1 MEQAALALVQWAGGD
16 ALRGAW
22 KWIIRP
28 AREEYELSELGPE
41 VFDVAGQLC
50 TRTDIQ
56 LTSTQGHT
64 LECSH
69 FRPAADA
76 AGAPAPCAVYL
87 HGSGSSRLE
96 ALWVVPRLLERNV
109 SVFAF
114 DFAGCGHSTGDYVS
128 LGHYE
133 EKDLGVVLR
142 HLRRSGVPSVALWGR
157 SMGAA
162 AAVLRAARDRSLA
175 ACVLDSAFTDLRTVC
190 AEFADQAALPVPRLL
205 VGAALEA
212 VRGEVEAR
220 AGFDVCAVA
229 PALAAPRA
237 RPGALA
243 PRGGPEER
251 LGWPEL
257 GGRLCGRPQRPAAGR
272 VLGPGAVRSPRAR
285 QCTLPKP
292 WAAALHAGMCGSGR
306 ATASAARPAA
316 AAAAGAGQGAA
327 PRTQACSSR

>member
-220 AGFDVCAVA
+220 AGFDVC
-229 PALAAPRA
+229 
-237 RPGALA
+237 PG
-243 PRGGPEER
+243 RGS
-251 LGWPEL
+251 
-257 GGRLCGRPQRPAAGR
+257 AGR
-272 VLGPGAVRSPRAR
+272 YVKRSRE
-285 QCTLPKP
+285 C
-292 WAAALHAGMCGSGR
+292 CGFDSDS
-306 ATASAARPAA
+306 T
-316 AAAAGAGQGAA
+316 
-327 PRTQACSSR
+327 

>member
-212 VRGEVEAR
+212 VRGEVEAW
-220 AGFDVCAVA
+220 CA
-229 PALAAPRA
+229 
-237 RPGALA
+237 
-243 PRGGPEER
+243 
-251 LGWPEL
+251 
-257 GGRLCGRPQRPAAGR
+257 
-272 VLGPGAVRSPRAR
+272 
-285 QCTLPKP
+285 
-292 WAAALHAGMCGSGR
+292 
-306 ATASAARPAA
+306 
-316 AAAAGAGQGAA
+316 
-327 PRTQACSSR
+327 RTTRRT